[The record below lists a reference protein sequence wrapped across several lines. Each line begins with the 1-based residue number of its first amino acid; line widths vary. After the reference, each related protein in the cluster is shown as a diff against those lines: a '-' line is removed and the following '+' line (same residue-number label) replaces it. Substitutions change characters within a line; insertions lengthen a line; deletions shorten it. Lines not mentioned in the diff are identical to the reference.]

1 MLASLQQW
9 TRKGGRSILAF
20 DELETLIMSVEE
32 RKLHL
37 IREDF
42 LPNVWA
48 KDKDLKWQEA
58 ADAVTSVYRV

>member
-1 MLASLQQW
+1 
-9 TRKGGRSILAF
+9 
-20 DELETLIMSVEE
+20 MSVEE

-58 ADAVTSVYRV
+58 ADAVMSVYRV

>member
-1 MLASLQQW
+1 
-9 TRKGGRSILAF
+9 
-20 DELETLIMSVEE
+20 MSVEE